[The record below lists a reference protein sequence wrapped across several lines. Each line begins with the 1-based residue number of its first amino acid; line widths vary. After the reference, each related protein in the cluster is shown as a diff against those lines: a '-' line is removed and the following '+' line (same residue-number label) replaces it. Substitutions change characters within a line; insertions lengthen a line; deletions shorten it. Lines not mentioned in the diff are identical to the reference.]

1 MHGRGDNIARNNQ
14 FLGAAVFEGY
24 LNVFL
29 EKTRAAFGLVGCG
42 DAAFFVLLYRICR
55 KRRNGAT
62 ATRLYLFYRELIL
75 TFVFIHNR

>member
-42 DAAFFVLLYRICR
+42 DAAFFVLLLRQIR
-55 KRRNGAT
+55 
-62 ATRLYLFYRELIL
+62 
-75 TFVFIHNR
+75 